1 MDFGTRRIAKPGHT
15 GLMTACLAAGLLSA
29 CLKPDAVGGSPQVE
43 EPAEVLEP
51 ILLAGATS
59 STNWPEE
66 PKHRTSV
73 TVMGRADSVITLVFA
88 RAREQS
94 EGYDRV
100 SLSGT
105 LTLFDGSTI
114 PALDTVPSATMD
126 FADVDSVVIP
136 VDLIHS
142 LPAHGRDTLGFGIL
156 LKVDTTQCFIGGFL
170 HRKSTGKIIHSIFPE
185 NPPSAFQLL
194 APRHGYSAEVDTAG
208 VTHLFPPSPSA
219 EMSFYIPGSPFYWR
233 PEPFGSI
240 TLGPLSEG
248 PYPLRLILA
257 SPASGD
263 SSATHVAIF
272 EVSVRKLQPGINGQ
286 PSKPPAFI
294 IGRELASTVV
304 SGRLRLRPAS
314 P

>member
-1 MDFGTRRIAKPGHT
+1 MEYGTRRNSRSGHT
-15 GLMTACLAAGLLSA
+15 GMVAACLAAGLLSA
-29 CLKPDAVGGSPQVE
+29 CLKPDAVGGSSQVE
-43 EPAEVLEP
+43 EPPEVLEP

-66 PKHRTSV
+66 PNHRTRV
-73 TVMGRADSVITLVFA
+73 TVMGRVDSVITLVFA
-88 RAREQS
+88 RAREES

-114 PALDTVPSATMD
+114 PAVDTVPSAGME
-126 FADVDSVVIP
+126 FVDVDSVVVP
-136 VDLIHS
+136 VELIHS
-142 LPAHGRDTLGFGIL
+142 LPTHGRDTLGFGIL
-156 LKVDTTQCFIGGFL
+156 VKVDTTQCFIGGFL
-170 HRKSTGKIIHSIFPE
+170 HRKSTGKIIYSIFPE

-194 APRHGYSAEVDTAG
+194 EPKYGYSAEVDTTG
-208 VTHLFPPSPSA
+208 VTHLFPPAPSV

-240 TLGPLSEG
+240 TLSPLSEG
-248 PYPLRLILA
+248 PYPIRLILA

-263 SSATHVAIF
+263 SSRTHVTLF

-294 IGRELASTVV
+294 IGRELLSTVV